1 MLKIY
6 LYTIC
11 TMASAFAL
19 SSINFE
25 KFLKK
30 NKVFEARLLYFI
42 LSFICGYL
50 LADFLLIFVTEGL

>member
-1 MLKIY
+1 
-6 LYTIC
+6 
-11 TMASAFAL
+11 MASAFAL